1 MFLVGLVIGGIV
13 VAVVVYLCLQ
23 HTIRRESRW

>member
-1 MFLVGLVIGGIV
+1 MFALGLFLGALV
-13 VAVVVYLCLQ
+13 VAAVVYLCLQ